1 MATLEYVEID
11 TFFYTSQS
19 AVQPDPQ
26 DFDEKGHAKD
36 CDDELLRIMNTFKHT
51 VDMCKELLIVIFLFV
66 IRTQKYVVTSKLMV
80 L

>member
-26 DFDEKGHAKD
+26 DSNEKGHAKD
-36 CDDELLRIMNTFKHT
+36 CDDELLRAMNTIKHT
-51 VDMCKELLIVIFLFV
+51 VDMCKELLVVIFLFV
-66 IRTQKYVVTSKLMV
+66 IRSMW
-80 L
+80 